1 MTPGALKERLV
12 RAFPDAEVEI
22 VDLTGTEDH
31 YEVRISSSAFAG
43 KSRIAQHKLVYEALG
58 ESVGGAIHALAL
70 KTKPRS

>member
-22 VDLTGTEDH
+22 VDLTGTLDH
-31 YEVRISSSAFAG
+31 YEVRIASSAFAG

-70 KTKPRS
+70 KTVAR